1 MMDAERQGEFQEG
14 EDVSKGKE
22 VNTIVLS
29 WGRMSKDL
37 ILIFFNA
44 RETRKLYVRFSMH
57 HGAFTL

>member
-1 MMDAERQGEFQEG
+1 MDAERQGEFQGG

-44 RETRKLYVRFSMH
+44 RETRKLYVRFSTH